1 MLLPEEFYEICR
13 IAAERCGPA
22 WSVSRGDFIA
32 LPGSHSGMGVAATA
46 CVFSR
51 SNPEARI
58 SAALIGPS
66 AGKAG
71 MYDITVSVA
80 PLRRGRFKLVY
91 PAAVRDGNVFG
102 SCDVHGRAPLS
113 TMAVFIASRL
123 EAIAP
128 LAIDVFPAQLAELD
142 ALSARVDAAQAVA
155 DQLSGWGFREND
167 SPFAQSPDDFPG
179 TYRLALPDGME
190 ITVRT
195 PPVDALQPEQAKDMS
210 RKQATCGV
218 YVEVEPSRL
227 AEVLGALMPSGHL

>member
-13 IAAERCGPA
+13 VAAERCGPA
-22 WSVSRGDFIA
+22 WSVSRGDFLA
-32 LPGSHSGMGVAATA
+32 MPGCVSSVGIAATA

-71 MYDITVSVA
+71 MYDISVSVA

-102 SCDVHGRAPLS
+102 SCDVHGRAPIS

-155 DQLSGWGFREND
+155 DQLNGWGFRENE
-167 SPFAQSPDDFPG
+167 SPFSRAPDDFPG
-179 TYRLALPDGME
+179 TYLLRLPDGME
-190 ITVRT
+190 ITVCT
-195 PPVDALQPEQAKDMS
+195 PTVNPPAPEQVNGGHP
-210 RKQATCGV
+210 KQAMCGV